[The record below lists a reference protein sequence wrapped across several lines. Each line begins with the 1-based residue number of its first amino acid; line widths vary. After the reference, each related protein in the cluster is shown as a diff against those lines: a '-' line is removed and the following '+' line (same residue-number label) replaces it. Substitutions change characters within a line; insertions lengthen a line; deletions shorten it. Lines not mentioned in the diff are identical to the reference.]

1 MEEDTKR
8 RFKEEFDE
16 TVHDVM
22 VNFGKSEE
30 TAWPKGSPRSSP

>member
-1 MEEDTKR
+1 MEDRIMEEDTKR

-22 VNFGKSEE
+22 VNFGK
-30 TAWPKGSPRSSP
+30 